1 MQEVVKFIKENNI
14 GKYET
19 NYSIKK
25 LTTYKVGGNTR
36 VLSYPKN
43 TNKLI
48 LLLKYLK
55 EHNIKYKVI
64 GNGSNL
70 LFSDKVYNGVL
81 IKLSEFDELEI
92 KGTSIKV
99 GAGYSLIKLAKEA
112 MKRSLTGLE
121 FASGIPGSVG
131 GSVFMNAG
139 AYKSDMGYVVKGVK
153 VLTPDF
159 QIITLVN
166 KELDFHYRS
175 SFFQKNRDYI
185 CLEVYIGLKRGKKE
199 AIETVVK
206 DRLKRRLQTQPLEYP
221 SAGSVFRNPKD
232 KYAGE
237 MIENLGLKGLYIGK
251 AQISEKHA
259 NFIINTGG
267 ASASNIKELMDL
279 VKETVKENYDI
290 DLKVEQEL
298 VNWE

>member
-19 NYSIKK
+19 NYSI
-25 LTTYKVGGNTR
+25 
-36 VLSYPKN
+36 KN

-112 MKRSLTGLE
+112 MKKSLTGLE

-153 VLTPDF
+153 FT
-159 QIITLVN
+159 
-166 KELDFHYRS
+166 
-175 SFFQKNRDYI
+175 
-185 CLEVYIGLKRGKKE
+185 
-199 AIETVVK
+199 
-206 DRLKRRLQTQPLEYP
+206 
-221 SAGSVFRNPKD
+221 
-232 KYAGE
+232 
-237 MIENLGLKGLYIGK
+237 
-251 AQISEKHA
+251 
-259 NFIINTGG
+259 
-267 ASASNIKELMDL
+267 
-279 VKETVKENYDI
+279 
-290 DLKVEQEL
+290 
-298 VNWE
+298 